1 MASNKLLLSYLVP
14 REQRQFEVY
23 ESIPNPFVDATE
35 IKYYLP
41 SPGEVQYTL
50 YNASGQVLWDKKH
63 EGNGGRNY
71 LQIKGEDLQKEGLYY
86 VCLRY
91 KDQVITKPVI
101 FER

>member
-1 MASNKLLLSYLVP
+1 M
-14 REQRQFEVY
+14 Y